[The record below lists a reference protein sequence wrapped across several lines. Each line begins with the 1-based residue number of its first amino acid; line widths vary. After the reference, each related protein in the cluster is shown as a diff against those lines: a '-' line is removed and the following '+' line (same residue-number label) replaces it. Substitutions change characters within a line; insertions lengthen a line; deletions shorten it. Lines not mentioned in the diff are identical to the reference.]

1 MLIRIIKWFFITFG
15 FLTFVSILLCLTPVP
30 FKIWYYYA
38 TSESSLN
45 RPPDYIVTMGGGG
58 MPSETGLMRVF
69 YSAKVAKMFPK
80 AKVII
85 SLPGDTLDSRGIL
98 YGLKTEMVL
107 RGVEPSRIIFENR
120 GTSTRGEAFYIFKR
134 LGSKPAICV
143 VSSPEH
149 IRRSVLSFRKA
160 GFSRVDGV
168 PAFNIEVKVNF
179 FFNDKTLGGRRW
191 VPEIGENLVIR
202 YTFWTQLK
210 YEQQL
215 IRETLALFFYKL
227 NGWI

>member
-1 MLIRIIKWFFITFG
+1 MLNRIIKWFFLTFG
-15 FLTFVSILLCLTPVP
+15 FLAFLSLLLCLTPVP
-30 FKIWYYYA
+30 FRIWYYFA

-58 MPSETGLMRVF
+58 MPSEAGMMRIF
-69 YSAKVAKMFPK
+69 YSARVARQFPK

-85 SLPGDTLDSRGIL
+85 SLPGDTIDRKGAL
-98 YGLKTEMVL
+98 YGLKKEMIL
-107 RGVEPSRIIFENR
+107 RGVDSGRIIFENR
-120 GTSTRGEAFYIFKR
+120 GTSTRGEAFYIFMR
-134 LGSKPAICV
+134 LGPKPAICV

-160 GFSRVDGV
+160 GFTRVDGV
-168 PAFNIEVKVNF
+168 PAFTVEVKANF
-179 FFNDKTLGGRRW
+179 FFNDKTLGGRKW
-191 VPEIGENLVIR
+191 VPEIGKNLVVR

-215 IRETLALFFYKL
+215 IRESLALFYYKL